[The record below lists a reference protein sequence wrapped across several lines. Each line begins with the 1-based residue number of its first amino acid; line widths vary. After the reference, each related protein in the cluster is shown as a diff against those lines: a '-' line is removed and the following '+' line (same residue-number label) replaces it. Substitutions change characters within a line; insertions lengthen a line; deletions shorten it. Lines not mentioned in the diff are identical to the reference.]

1 MENQEFY
8 SQIIQEAPFAY
19 SHQQI
24 ILDDDGKPVDYRFL
38 DINPAFERLTGL
50 KKDVLIGHT
59 VGELLPGIKEDEF
72 DWIGQYGKIALEG
85 GKAEIEQYSEAL
97 GKWYKIQVLSTEKG
111 FFTTFFVD
119 VTERNFLEQDR
130 QHQIRLRELLMEISS
145 GFIHIPLEEVDESV
159 NNALKTMALF
169 VNADRSYTFDYDWE
183 QRVCNNIHEWCAD
196 GVSPE
201 IDNLQRVPLD
211 MMPDWVE
218 AHKNGE
224 PMYVPDVFAL
234 PLGNV
239 REILEPQGIKSVLA
253 VPMMDEGLCMGFVG
267 FDSVKDHHN
276 YSNTEQQLLK
286 LFALSLTHVKRRKKM
301 LQELIDAKEI
311 AEANEKYFR
320 SIFHESPVLFW
331 EEDFSQAKHYFE
343 VLKNQGITNFGAW
356 FDQHPEEIG
365 TCAHMISIT
374 DVNDAV
380 LKTLQYPDKETLLE
394 NFHHTLTPVSLN
406 EFRNAL
412 INLAED
418 INHFECVTEH
428 RTRNGEVK
436 QFFLKS
442 FVSNTK
448 RDFSRVL
455 VAMIDI
461 SELKNKERELI
472 AAKERAE
479 ESDHL
484 KTAFLQNLSHEIRT
498 PLNGI
503 IGFSGLLKDTSATT
517 PVQKKYID
525 IIIERG
531 WQLTAII
538 DDILT
543 ISSLETKQEQL
554 YNEVFNLP
562 EMLQNHLAVFESQAA
577 RNGNRI
583 VLNYRLPGNQPEIS
597 ADKTKLGQ
605 VLNNLFTN
613 AIKFTKNG
621 IIELDCQ
628 LQEGMIR
635 FCVRDTGIGI
645 APSKLELIF
654 ERFAQAD
661 DTIRRLYGGTGLGLS
676 ICRGF
681 VEMMGGE
688 IRVESEV
695 GKGSSFI
702 FTIPWIPVKQP
713 DDHAAHDHKIIR
725 SDRPLTMLVA
735 EDEETNFTLLNDIL
749 VKMNIKVLHVSNGL
763 QAVETCRNAEVD
775 MVLMDIKMPVM
786 NGYEAALEIRKI
798 MPAIPI
804 VAQTAYA
811 DQSEIARYHHAF
823 DDYITKPFTKE
834 KLIRV
839 IGQFLGK

>member
-1 MENQEFY
+1 
-8 SQIIQEAPFAY
+8 
-19 SHQQI
+19 
-24 ILDDDGKPVDYRFL
+24 
-38 DINPAFERLTGL
+38 
-50 KKDVLIGHT
+50 
-59 VGELLPGIKEDEF
+59 
-72 DWIGQYGKIALEG
+72 
-85 GKAEIEQYSEAL
+85 
-97 GKWYKIQVLSTEKG
+97 
-111 FFTTFFVD
+111 
-119 VTERNFLEQDR
+119 
-130 QHQIRLRELLMEISS
+130 
-145 GFIHIPLEEVDESV
+145 
-159 NNALKTMALF
+159 
-169 VNADRSYTFDYDWE
+169 
-183 QRVCNNIHEWCAD
+183 
-196 GVSPE
+196 
-201 IDNLQRVPLD
+201 
-211 MMPDWVE
+211 
-218 AHKNGE
+218 
-224 PMYVPDVFAL
+224 
-234 PLGNV
+234 
-239 REILEPQGIKSVLA
+239 
-253 VPMMDEGLCMGFVG
+253 
-267 FDSVKDHHN
+267 
-276 YSNTEQQLLK
+276 
-286 LFALSLTHVKRRKKM
+286 
-301 LQELIDAKEI
+301 
-311 AEANEKYFR
+311 
-320 SIFHESPVLFW
+320 
-331 EEDFSQAKHYFE
+331 
-343 VLKNQGITNFGAW
+343 
-356 FDQHPEEIG
+356 
-365 TCAHMISIT
+365 
-374 DVNDAV
+374 
-380 LKTLQYPDKETLLE
+380 
-394 NFHHTLTPVSLN
+394 
-406 EFRNAL
+406 
-412 INLAED
+412 
-418 INHFECVTEH
+418 
-428 RTRNGEVK
+428 
-436 QFFLKS
+436 
-442 FVSNTK
+442 
-448 RDFSRVL
+448 
-455 VAMIDI
+455 
-461 SELKNKERELI
+461 
-472 AAKERAE
+472 
-479 ESDHL
+479 
-484 KTAFLQNLSHEIRT
+484 
-498 PLNGI
+498 
-503 IGFSGLLKDTSATT
+503 
-517 PVQKKYID
+517 
-525 IIIERG
+525 
-531 WQLTAII
+531 
-538 DDILT
+538 
-543 ISSLETKQEQL
+543 
-554 YNEVFNLP
+554 
-562 EMLQNHLAVFESQAA
+562 MLQNHLAVFESQAA

>member
-8 SQIIQEAPFAY
+8 RQIIQEAPFAY
-19 SHQQI
+19 AHHQI
-24 ILDDDGKPVDYRFL
+24 ILDEQGKPADYRFL
-38 DINPAFERLTGL
+38 DINPSFEQLTGL
-50 KKDVLIGHT
+50 PKELLLGHT
-59 VGELLPGIKEDEF
+59 VREVLPGILEDEF

-85 GKAEIEQYSEAL
+85 GKTEIEQFTVAL
-97 GKWYKIQVLSTEKG
+97 DKWYKIQVFSTEKG

-119 VTERNFLEQDR
+119 ITTNKKQAEELENFFSLNLDLLCIARTDGSFVKTNEAWSHILGYSSDELSQMKFLEFVHPDDLQPTLDALSTLNAGNTVLNFTNRYRCKDGTYRFIEWRSYPVGELIYAAARDITDR
-130 QHQIRLRELLMEISS
+130 KNLEQHLQHQIRLRELLMEISS
-145 GFIHIPLEEVDESV
+145 GFIHIPLELVDESV
-159 NNALKTMALF
+159 HNALKTMALF
-169 VNADRSYTFDYDWE
+169 VSADRSYTFDYDWE
-183 QRVCNNIHEWCAD
+183 QRVCNNIHEWCDD
-196 GVSPE
+196 GISPE
-201 IDNLQRVPLD
+201 IDNLQQVPLD
-211 MMPDWVE
+211 MMQDWVE
-218 AHKNGE
+218 AHKKGE
-224 PMYVPDVFAL
+224 SMYVPDVFAL
-234 PLGNV
+234 PRGNV

-253 VPMMDEGLCMGFVG
+253 VPMMDEGHCVGFVG
-267 FDSVKDHHN
+267 FDSVNEYHN
-276 YSNTEQQLLK
+276 YTDTEQQLLK
-286 LFALSLTHVKRRKKM
+286 LFAQSLTHIKQRKKM
-301 LQELIDAKEI
+301 LQALIDAKEI

-331 EEDFSQAKHYFE
+331 EEDFSEAKRYFE
-343 VLKNQGITNFGAW
+343 MLKNEGISDFSAW
-356 FDQHPEEIG
+356 FDQHPEKIG
-365 TCAHMISIT
+365 ACAHMVTIT

-394 NFHHTLTPVSLN
+394 NFHQTLTPVSLI
-406 EFRNAL
+406 EFRIAL

-418 INHFECVTEH
+418 ITYFECVTEH
-428 RTRNGEVK
+428 RSRNGEVR
-436 QFFLKS
+436 QFFMKS

-448 RDFSRVL
+448 RDYSRVL

-461 SELKNKERELI
+461 SDLKNQEKELI

-503 IGFSGLLKDTSATT
+503 IGFSGLLKETDAIT
-517 PVQKKYID
+517 PVQAKYID
-525 IIIERG
+525 IVIERG

-538 DDILT
+538 NDILT

-577 RNGNRI
+577 KNGNRI
-583 VLNYRLPGNQPEIS
+583 ILNYRLPKNQPEIS

-621 IIELDCQ
+621 IIELDCR
-628 LQEGMIR
+628 LQGGMIR

-645 APSKLELIF
+645 AASKLELIF

-661 DTIRRLYGGTGLGLS
+661 DTIRRSYGGTGLGLS

-688 IRVESEV
+688 IRVESEA

-702 FTIPWIPVKQP
+702 FTIPWQP
-713 DDHAAHDHKIIR
+713 LEQPEVH
-725 SDRPLTMLVA
+725 
-735 EDEETNFTLLNDIL
+735 
-749 VKMNIKVLHVSNGL
+749 SNAG
-763 QAVETCRNAEVD
+763 
-775 MVLMDIKMPVM
+775 
-786 NGYEAALEIRKI
+786 
-798 MPAIPI
+798 
-804 VAQTAYA
+804 
-811 DQSEIARYHHAF
+811 H
-823 DDYITKPFTKE
+823 
-834 KLIRV
+834 
-839 IGQFLGK
+839 